1 MVMKN
6 IILDTSILLRQPRI
20 LGLTIPETKFLI
32 PTTIVEE
39 LIERTRQRGAK
50 FDRLVDLIAKASK
63 QGTISILSVDESEI
77 KLIRESHN
85 LTKLSKADIS
95 IIALAISLKRKEEDV
110 TIITLDNDIKKFA
123 EDNGIGVLSDVGAIN
138 LSSTFIE
145 SNTGTNNIQT
155 EIISYENRENQSFWT
170 GIAIGIIA
178 TLIAFFAYKNIKLV
192 ISTINVWGTISII
205 LFAGMGLFIFRE
217 KQRLAYGVFEFLVG
231 VVAIISLF
239 TPNDFDFYEI
249 NFNLD
254 FNIKLIGGL
263 YIMVRGQDNIVKAL
277 KDKKIGLWLKDKYGI
292 G

>member
-1 MVMKN
+1 MKN

-20 LGLTIPETKFLI
+20 LGLTIPDTKFLI
-32 PTTIVEE
+32 PVTIVEE

-50 FDRLVDLIAKASK
+50 FDRRVDLIEKAAK
-63 QGTISILSVDESEI
+63 QGTVSILALDESAI
-77 KLIRESHN
+77 KQFRESHN

-95 IIALAISLKRKEEDV
+95 IVAIATSLKSKNEDV
-110 TIITLDNDIKKFA
+110 TIATLDNDIIKFA
-123 EDNGIGVLSDVGAIN
+123 QDNKIGVLSEIGVSE
-138 LSSTFIE
+138 LSSTFTE
-145 SNTGTNNIQT
+145 SKTDNNNIQT
-155 EIISYENRENQSFWT
+155 EIVSYENKERQSFWK
-170 GIAIGIIA
+170 GISIGIFA
-178 TLIAFFAYKNIKLV
+178 TLIAIFAFKNIELV
-192 ISTINVWGTISII
+192 ISTINVWGTIAII
-205 LFAGMGLFIFRE
+205 LLAGFGLFIFRE

-239 TPNDFDFYEI
+239 APNDFDFNAI
-249 NFNLD
+249 TFNLD

>member
-1 MVMKN
+1 MKN

-20 LGLTIPETKFLI
+20 LGLTIPDTKFLI
-32 PTTIVEE
+32 PIAIVEE

-50 FDRLVDLIAKASK
+50 FDRRVDLIEKAAK
-63 QGTISILSVDESEI
+63 QGTVSILALDESSI
-77 KLIRESHN
+77 KQFRESHN

-95 IIALAISLKRKEEDV
+95 IVAIATSLKSKNEDV
-110 TIITLDNDIKKFA
+110 TIATLDNDIIKFA
-123 EDNGIGVLSDVGAIN
+123 QDNKIGVLSEVGVSE
-138 LSSTFIE
+138 LSSTFTE
-145 SNTGTNNIQT
+145 SQTDNNNIQT
-155 EIISYENRENQSFWT
+155 EIVSYENKERQSFWK
-170 GIAIGIIA
+170 GISIGIFA
-178 TLIAFFAYKNIKLV
+178 TLIAIFAFKNIELV
-192 ISTINVWGTISII
+192 ISTINVWGTITII
-205 LFAGMGLFIFRE
+205 LLAGFGLFIFRE

-239 TPNDFDFYEI
+239 APNDFDFNTI
-249 NFNLD
+249 TFNLD